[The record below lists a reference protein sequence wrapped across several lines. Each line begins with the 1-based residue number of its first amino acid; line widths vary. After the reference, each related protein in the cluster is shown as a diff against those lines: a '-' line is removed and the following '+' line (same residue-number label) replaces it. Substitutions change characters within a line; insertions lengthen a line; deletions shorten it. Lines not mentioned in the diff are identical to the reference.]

1 MKDTREVELNVALQ
15 DLIADVAGYCG
26 AAGAYDYSAEELG
39 LEGEAPES
47 RWYSAQVYGSNQGP
61 SLDLIVGEDIG
72 AEVNGEEWEVIRE
85 WNLSDELLDG
95 VNGALEEE
103 GAAGGSVW
111 MDDNCLWWQ
120 APVGEE
126 VKQVVQVVSDVGV
139 GMLTMTRT
147 GGQVDC
153 AACGGRVDL
162 EASVK
167 CAACE
172 YRFCGGCA
180 RSHLVNGVCEDCL

>member
-1 MKDTREVELNVALQ
+1 MTDTREVELNVELQ
-15 DLIADVAGYCG
+15 ELVARVAGYCG
-26 AAGAYDYSAEELG
+26 AAFMFEYSAEELG
-39 LEGEAPES
+39 LEEEAPES
-47 RWYSAQVYGSNQGP
+47 RWYSGQVYGSNQGP
-61 SLDLIVGEDIG
+61 DLNSIIGEDIG
-72 AEVNGEEWEVIRE
+72 VTEDEVEVCD
-85 WNLSDELLDG
+85 WDFAYELEDG
-95 VNGALEEE
+95 VNSAISSGCVFL
-103 GAAGGSVW
+103 
-111 MDDNCLWWQ
+111 DDNCLWWQ